1 MAGTCQVSR
10 RMCVARIAL
19 GILLFA
25 SLSLFPLAEK
35 VESQTGFDPKAKS
48 AQEAIEFLVLANRIL
63 ANESIFDC
71 FGHVS
76 VRNPENPKTFFISR
90 ALAPEMVTKSDILEV
105 DFDGNVVTKTTMK
118 PYQERIIHAAIY
130 KARSDVNS
138 VVHAHPAPII
148 AFSVLNI
155 PLRPVAHPAAR
166 FYQGVPVYDEY
177 DFKSPGNTGML
188 VTTKEEGD
196 RVATS
201 LGKGLAMLMRGHGYN
216 VVGPTLPDLVS
227 NAISLRDNAVILMA
241 ALQLGKPKYIS
252 DEEAR
257 ESTKTYVSP
266 ERAWTAWVLRVKKTM
281 PDLR

>member
-1 MAGTCQVSR
+1 MVR
-10 RMCVARIAL
+10 RCRMSPRISVAWLSL

-25 SLSLFPLAEK
+25 TFFLFPPA
-35 VESQTGFDPKAKS
+35 VRAQSQTGFDPKAKT

-105 DFDGNVVTKTTMK
+105 DFEGNVVTKTTMK

-130 KARSDVNS
+130 KARPDVNS

-148 AFSVLNI
+148 VFSVLNI

-188 VTTKEEGD
+188 VTTREEGD
-196 RVATS
+196 RVAKC
-201 LGKGLAMLMRGHGYN
+201 LGKGVAMLMRGHGYN
-216 VVGPTLPDLVS
+216 VVGPTVPDLVS

-252 DEEAR
+252 DEEAK

-266 ERAWTAWVLRVKKTM
+266 ERAWTAWVLRVKKAM
-281 PDLR
+281 PDLK

>member
-1 MAGTCQVSR
+1 MVRTC
-10 RMCVARIAL
+10 RMSLRIRVAWLSL

-25 SLSLFPLAEK
+25 TFSLLSPAARAQ
-35 VESQTGFDPKAKS
+35 SQTGFDPKAKT
-48 AQEAIEFLVLANRIL
+48 AQEAIAFLVLANRIL

-105 DFDGNVVTKTTMK
+105 DFEGNVVTKTAMK

-130 KARSDVNS
+130 KARPDVNS

-148 AFSVLNI
+148 VFSVLNI

-188 VTTKEEGD
+188 VTTREEGD
-196 RVATS
+196 RVAKS
-201 LGKGLAMLMRGHGYN
+201 LGKGIAMLMRGHGYN
-216 VVGPTLPDLVS
+216 VVGPSVPDLVS

-241 ALQLGKPKYIS
+241 ALQLGKPTYIS
-252 DEEAR
+252 DEEAK

-266 ERAWTAWVLRVKKTM
+266 ERAWTAWVLRVKKAM
-281 PDLR
+281 PDLK